1 MKKNYSAIIFSIA
14 FLLIL
19 IRRWAYIQC
28 IDRVFYIIA
37 IIGFFIL
44 AIGLNYNK
52 IQKNSWIDMVSKIR
66 QARYGKQ
73 DMRWKTRNERKEMKD
88 KKWKIRNDRQRTKDK
103 EWKTRNDRSVL
114 T

>member
-1 MKKNYSAIIFSIA
+1 MKKNYSAIIFSMA

-28 IDRVFYIIA
+28 IDRVFYFIA

-52 IQKNSWIDMVSKIR
+52 IQKNS
-66 QARYGKQ
+66 
-73 DMRWKTRNERKEMKD
+73 
-88 KKWKIRNDRQRTKDK
+88 
-103 EWKTRNDRSVL
+103 
-114 T
+114 